1 MKKDKTKQTN
11 ATISNKSSISLKA
24 SFIRVYNLIMFVSC
38 GIATYVLWF
47 NGNTLLLQVLAV
59 VLAIDAAVH
68 AYKLVAVKN

>member
-1 MKKDKTKQTN
+1 MKKDKTKDVST
-11 ATISNKSSISLKA
+11 TNKSGISLKA